1 MKNLIIA
8 FIMMISISSFAQ
20 EGCTASITKL
30 TGDAFLKKVEI
41 KRMHKID
48 LNKDCKYK
56 VLSFSV
62 EFTTTKKEYHQYDLP
77 GDEVFS
83 DDLPVIGI
91 WNHVSLTTCKIHIS
105 AVWCGRKTIILNAS
119 LVFIVGCSIH
129 RT

>member
-1 MKNLIIA
+1 MKNLLIA

-20 EGCTASITKL
+20 DGCTASITKL

-62 EFTTTKKEYHQYDLP
+62 EFTTTKREYHQYDLP
-77 GDEVFS
+77 GDEIPDKVNKEMQMA
-83 DDLPVIGI
+83 D
-91 WNHVSLTTCKIHIS
+91 
-105 AVWCGRKTIILNAS
+105 KTIKFSKILIGTGLKKDEPIALPDIN
-119 LVFIVGCSIH
+119 L
-129 RT
+129 TLTK